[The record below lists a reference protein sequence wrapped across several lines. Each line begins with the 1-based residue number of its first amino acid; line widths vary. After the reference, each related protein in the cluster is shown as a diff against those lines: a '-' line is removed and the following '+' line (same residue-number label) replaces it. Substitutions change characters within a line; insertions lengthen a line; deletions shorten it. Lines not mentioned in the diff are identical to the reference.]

1 MAFVQNTVPTFVR
14 QPSNGKVNIVN
25 ADGQTQKTVYT
36 AGASGS
42 KITSLIATSTDTSS
56 RDVEISIT
64 NGGTSYAIGTV
75 SVVAGA
81 GTSSGVNSVNML
93 NLSNI
98 PGLPVDSDGQPYL
111 LLISGDTLTLSA
123 LVSVTT
129 AKTITISAFG
139 GDF

>member
-1 MAFVQNTVPTFVR
+1 MAFVQNTVPTFVK

-25 ADGQTQKTVYT
+25 ADAQAQKTVYT

-42 KITSLIATSTDTSS
+42 KITSLMASSTDTAA
-56 RDVEISIT
+56 RDVAISIT
-64 NGGTSYAIGTV
+64 NGGTSYVIG
-75 SVVAGA
+75 VVAVPIGA

-93 NLSNI
+93 NLSNM

-111 LLISGDTLTLSA
+111 LLVFGDTLTLSA
-123 LVSVTT
+123 LTSVTA
-129 AKTITISAFG
+129 AKTITISAIG